1 MFRTLTEFGIMTSKT
16 NSISDLPPPKERE
29 LLRLTPKAQP
39 ASHYTSNDL
48 FKGQSEILIEHQG
61 AEYRLRITRSGGL
74 ILTK

>member
-1 MFRTLTEFGIMTSKT
+1 MTSKT
-16 NSISDLPPPKERE
+16 ITISNLSPPKERE
-29 LLRLTPKAQP
+29 PMGLPPKAQH

-74 ILTK
+74 ILNK

>member
-1 MFRTLTEFGIMTSKT
+1 MTSKINT
-16 NSISDLPPPKERE
+16 VSDLPRPKERDT
-29 LLRLTPKAQP
+29 LGLTSKSQP

-74 ILTK
+74 ILNK

>member
-1 MFRTLTEFGIMTSKT
+1 MTSKT
-16 NSISDLPPPKERE
+16 NTISDLPPPKERPT
-29 LLRLTPKAQP
+29 LGLTPKAQP

-74 ILTK
+74 ILNK

>member
-1 MFRTLTEFGIMTSKT
+1 MTSKT
-16 NSISDLPPPKERE
+16 IGHSELPPPKERPT
-29 LLRLTPKAQP
+29 LGLTPKTQP

-74 ILTK
+74 ILNK

>member
-1 MFRTLTEFGIMTSKT
+1 MTSKP
-16 NSISDLPPPKERE
+16 SIHSDLPPPQERPT
-29 LLRLTPKAQP
+29 LGLAAKSQP

-74 ILTK
+74 ILNK

>member
-1 MFRTLTEFGIMTSKT
+1 MTSKT
-16 NSISDLPPPKERE
+16 IKHSELPPPRERE

-39 ASHYTSNDL
+39 SSHYNSNDL

-74 ILTK
+74 ILNK

>member
-1 MFRTLTEFGIMTSKT
+1 MTSKP
-16 NSISDLPPPKERE
+16 NSVSDLLPPKERPT
-29 LLRLTPKAQP
+29 LGLTPKAQP

-74 ILTK
+74 ILNK

>member
-1 MFRTLTEFGIMTSKT
+1 MTNKT
-16 NSISDLPPPKERE
+16 STNSDLPRLKERDTPG
-29 LLRLTPKAQP
+29 LTPKAQP

-74 ILTK
+74 ILNK

>member
-1 MFRTLTEFGIMTSKT
+1 MTSKPIMH
-16 NSISDLPPPKERE
+16 SELSPPKERPT
-29 LLRLTPKAQP
+29 LGIAPKAAP

-74 ILTK
+74 ILNK

>member
-1 MFRTLTEFGIMTSKT
+1 MTSKT
-16 NSISDLPPPKERE
+16 ITRSDLSPPKERE

-39 ASHYTSNDL
+39 SSHYTSNDL

-74 ILTK
+74 ILNK